1 MPHELKNHAEFFQDS
16 SSAWFFNPRVI
27 SLFFLRKIQC
37 LIRPTASSLLFCCP
51 LVLTMAS
58 CGGKTISLHTPPFDG
73 QNAFALLERQCAFGP
88 REPGTAAH
96 DSCLKFL
103 ESELRKSAANVV
115 RQTFAHTIDKSR
127 QEVTLT
133 NLIASFNLA
142 AGGRILLCAHWDTR
156 PWADQDA
163 DPANHDK
170 PIIGANDG
178 ASGVAVLLEIA
189 RILNSLPPPIGVDL
203 VLFDGEDLGT
213 AGESETFA
221 AGSRYFA
228 SHKDVRYNP
237 RYGILLD
244 MVGDRNLS
252 LYKEGNSV
260 RYAADVVN
268 RVWSLA
274 ARLSISEFQF
284 EQRYEV
290 ADDHLPLLQAGIPCI
305 DLIDFDY
312 PHWHTLADTPDKCSP
327 ESLEKVGR
335 VLLAAIYNVAE

>member
-1 MPHELKNHAEFFQDS
+1 MRCLTLVFEFFLFLIVFLMCAACNEK
-16 SSAWFFNPRVI
+16 SSAIN
-27 SLFFLRKIQC
+27 S
-37 LIRPTASSLLFCCP
+37 
-51 LVLTMAS
+51 
-58 CGGKTISLHTPPFDG
+58 PPFDG
-73 QNAFALLERQCAFGP
+73 AHAFEMLKQQCAFGP
-88 REPGTAAH
+88 RTPGTAAH
-96 DSCLKFL
+96 DSCLDFL
-103 ESELRKSAANVV
+103 ESQLEQAAANVV
-115 RQTFAHTIDKSR
+115 RQIFSHTIDKTR
-127 QEVTLT
+127 QEVVLT
-133 NLIASFNLA
+133 NLIVSFNLDA
-142 AGGRILLCAHWDTR
+142 VDRVLLCAHWDSR

-163 DPANHDK
+163 NPANHDK
-170 PIIGANDG
+170 PIVGANDG

-189 RILNSLPPPIGVDL
+189 RVLHATPPPIGVDI

-213 AGESETFA
+213 AGSSETFA

-228 SHKDVRYNP
+228 SQKDARYNP

-244 MVGDRNLS
+244 MVGDRNLN

-274 ARLSISEFQF
+274 QRLGISEFMF

-290 ADDHLPLLQAGIPCI
+290 ADDHVPLLNVGIPCI

-327 ESLEKVGR
+327 ESLEKIGR
-335 VLLAAIYNVAE
+335 VVLAAIYNP

>member
-1 MPHELKNHAEFFQDS
+1 MLA
-16 SSAWFFNPRVI
+16 
-27 SLFFLRKIQC
+27 
-37 LIRPTASSLLFCCP
+37 RPAFINRLLDRRSRRTLLLFYYPAFLMMLSCDEKT
-51 LVLTMAS
+51 LV
-58 CGGKTISLHTPPFDG
+58 INTPVFDRAH
-73 QNAFALLERQCAFGP
+73 AFALLERQCAFGP
-88 REPGTAAH
+88 RVPGGAAH
-96 DSCLKFL
+96 DSCLNFL
-103 ESELRKSAANVV
+103 EGQLKPAAENVV
-115 RQTFAHTIDKSR
+115 RQTFLHNVEKTR
-127 QEVTLT
+127 EEVRLT

-142 AGGRILLCAHWDTR
+142 AVDRVLLCAHWDSR
-156 PWADQDA
+156 PWADQDP
-163 DPANHDK
+163 DTANHHK

-189 RILNSLPPPIGVDL
+189 RILRANPPPVGVDI

-213 AGESETFA
+213 AGRSETFA

-228 SHKDVRYNP
+228 SQKDARYNP

-244 MVGDRNLS
+244 MVGDRDLTF
-252 LYKEGNSV
+252 YKEGNSV
-260 RYAADVVN
+260 RYAEAVVN

-274 ARLSISEFQF
+274 QRLEISEFQF

-290 ADDHLPLLQAGIPCI
+290 ADDHVPLLNVGISCI

-335 VLLAAIYNVAE
+335 VVLAAIYNP